1 MLVMTDTPI
10 ALVLGGGSL
19 LSLVGRELNTALERR
34 FATYDVTAQQAAL
47 LLHAATGPIS
57 PNRLA
62 VALGTDTA
70 GTTRLLDRL
79 VAKGLVQRTRHPE
92 DRRSILV
99 EVTAAGRAVLP
110 HLPPVFGQ
118 VTRVLLAGFSAGEIE
133 QLSGMLR
140 RMLTNLET
148 AC

>member
-1 MLVMTDTPI
+1 MTDTPM

-19 LSLVGRELNTALERR
+19 LSLVGRELTTALERK
-34 FATYDVTAQQAAL
+34 FAAYDVTAQQAAL
-47 LLHAATGPIS
+47 LLYAATGPIS
-57 PNRLA
+57 PNQLA
-62 VALGTDTA
+62 VSLGTDTA
-70 GTTRLLDRL
+70 GMTRLLDRL

-99 EVTAAGRAVLP
+99 EMTAAGRRVLP
-110 HLPPVFGQ
+110 LLPPVFGQ
-118 VTRVLLAGFSAGEIE
+118 VTRVLLAGFSAAEIE

-148 AC
+148 ASPD

>member
-1 MLVMTDTPI
+1 M

-19 LSLVGRELNTALERR
+19 LSLVGRELTTALERK
-34 FATYDVTAQQAAL
+34 FAAYDVTAQQAAL
-47 LLHAATGPIS
+47 LLYAATGPIS
-57 PNRLA
+57 PNQLA
-62 VALGTDTA
+62 MALGTDTA
-70 GTTRLLDRL
+70 GMTRLLDRL
-79 VAKGLVQRTRHPE
+79 VAQGLVQRTRHPD

-99 EVTAAGRAVLP
+99 EVTAAGRTVLP

-118 VTRVLLAGFSAGEIE
+118 VTRVLLGGFSAAEIE